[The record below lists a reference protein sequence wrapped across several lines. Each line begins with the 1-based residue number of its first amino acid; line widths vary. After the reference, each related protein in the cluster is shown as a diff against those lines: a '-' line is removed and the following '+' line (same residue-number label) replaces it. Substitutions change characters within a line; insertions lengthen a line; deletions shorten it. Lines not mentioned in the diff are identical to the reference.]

1 MLQWLRAHESGGK
14 AVAGSGPSRRMGTV
28 VILALL
34 AAAVAGRTCGAVEV
48 WMPETGE
55 VNLDEVPRD
64 SLEARFRHA
73 AALIGAGDPMSGVLL
88 LREFIAENPDAQW
101 VEQARYMIAF
111 GLFTDGRYKKA
122 FREWGEFRAR
132 YPESEREDDARE
144 MQLKAAILRAK
155 EDLDDGLALFD
166 ELIADAQ
173 SRESAAPSREA
184 AAHWREFAV
193 RCQKEKADEFMRAED
208 YLLAREE
215 YAVVLEYDPDSAW
228 APYCWYKVA
237 ECELELNM
245 WLRRGTEH
253 LRRAGMAFRDFIA
266 FYPEHELADKARE
279 KLLQVDAEQAARYKV
294 IAEYYL
300 GPARR
305 PTASLPYL
313 QYLRTEL
320 PDTDEA
326 KWAAEKMEEILADP
340 SIPVKDRYRRLEL
353 PGVRPAEPEEAVEEA
368 EEAGEQ

>member
-1 MLQWLRAHESGGK
+1 
-14 AVAGSGPSRRMGTV
+14 VADPGASRRVGTV
-28 VILALL
+28 VVLVLL
-34 AAAVAGRTCGAVEV
+34 AAALAGRTCGAVEV

-64 SLEARFRHA
+64 SLEARFKHA
-73 AALIGAGDPMSGVLL
+73 AALMGGGDPMSGVLL
-88 LREFIAENPDAQW
+88 LRNLVAESPDAQW
-101 VEQARYMIAF
+101 VEQARYLIAF
-111 GLFTDGRYKKA
+111 GLFTHGRYEKA
-122 FREWGEFRAR
+122 FREWAEFLTA

-144 MQLKAAILRAK
+144 MQLKAATLRA
-155 EDLDDGLALFD
+155 EENLDDGLALFD
-166 ELIADAQ
+166 KLIDDGQ
-173 SRESAAPSREA
+173 SREFAAPNREA
-184 AAHWREFAV
+184 AGRWREFAV
-193 RCQKEKADEFMRAED
+193 RCQKEKADAIMRAED

-253 LRRAGMAFRDFIA
+253 LRRAGRAFRDFIA
-266 FYPEHELADKARE
+266 FYPEHELADAARE
-279 KLLQVDAEQAARYKV
+279 KLVQVDVEQAARYKV

-305 PTASLPYL
+305 PAASLPYL

-326 KWAAEKMEEILADP
+326 KWAAEKMEKILADP
-340 SIPVKDRYRRLEL
+340 SIQVQARYRRLEL
-353 PGVRPAEPEEAVEEA
+353 PGVRPTEPKETVEEA
-368 EEAGEQ
+368 EEAGQQSAVSSE

>member
-1 MLQWLRAHESGGK
+1 
-14 AVAGSGPSRRMGTV
+14 VADPGPSRRMGTV

-34 AAAVAGRTCGAVEV
+34 AAALGGRVCGAVEV

-55 VNLDEVPRD
+55 VNLDDVPRD

-73 AALIGAGDPMSGVLL
+73 AALIGGGDAMSGVLQ
-88 LREFIAENPDAQW
+88 LRELIAESPDAQW
-101 VEQARYMIAF
+101 VEQAHYLIAV
-111 GLFTDGRYKKA
+111 GLFTDGRYEKA
-122 FREWGEFRAR
+122 FREWAEFLRA
-132 YPESEREDDARE
+132 YPESERADDARE
-144 MQLKAAILRAK
+144 MQLKAATLRA
-155 EDLDDGLALFD
+155 EENLDAGLALFD
-166 ELIADAQ
+166 ELIADGQ
-173 SRESAAPSREA
+173 SREVAAPNQEA
-184 AAHWREFAV
+184 AARCREYAV
-193 RCQKEKADEFMRAED
+193 LCQKEKADAIMRAED

-237 ECELELNM
+237 ECELELDM

-253 LRRAGMAFRDFIA
+253 LQSAGRAFRDFIA
-266 FYPEHELADKARE
+266 SYPEHELAQEAKE
-279 KLLQVDAEQAARYKV
+279 KLVQVDIEQAARYKV

-305 PTASLPYL
+305 PAASLPYL
-313 QYLRTEL
+313 QYIRSEL

-326 KWAAEKMEEILADP
+326 KWAAEKMEEIFADP

-353 PGVRPAEPEEAVEEA
+353 PGVKPAEPGEAVEET